1 MATTLNPGLYLD
13 PKKENSFLN
22 NYGAA
27 AGGQVPAQV
36 PVGSYGTQS
45 SFMPNGFQYGT
56 PQGTGSMFGNNNS
69 LGGSGPSGFG
79 MNLDTF
85 NMAGNALGGL
95 GKLAQG
101 WAAIK
106 GLGIAEDQMM
116 QNQTQF
122 DQNFGMQEKAYD
134 ANVLQTN
141 NRIND
146 QNAWK
151 TAQGRT
157 DLAQLV
163 V

>member
-1 MATTLNPGLYLD
+1 MAYPSSFMQQRKEDDDQLNLY
-13 PKKENSFLN
+13 NTN
-22 NYGAA
+22 
-27 AGGQVPAQV
+27 AGE
-36 PVGSYGTQS
+36 SYAPT

-56 PQGTGSMFGNNNS
+56 LQGTGSMFGNNNPLGGS
-69 LGGSGPSGFG
+69 APGGSGPSGFG
-79 MNLDTF
+79 MNLPTF

-101 WAAIK
+101 WAALK

-116 QNQTQF
+116 QNQAQF
-122 DQNFGMQEKAYD
+122 DQNFGMQQKAYD

-141 NRIND
+141 NRIGD

-157 DLAQLV
+157 DLAKLV

>member
-1 MATTLNPGLYLD
+1 MAVPNLLMSQ
-13 PKKENSFLN
+13 KERDTRFNRGQS
-22 NYGAA
+22 YEP
-27 AGGQVPAQV
+27 QVPIDD
-36 PVGSYGTQS
+36 GTQT
-45 SFMPNGFQYGT
+45 SFIPNGLGYMDM
-56 PQGTGSMFGNNNS
+56 SNFGNMGSNNS
-69 LGGSGPSGFG
+69 PVSGFG
-79 MNLDTF
+79 MNLPTF

-116 QNQTQF
+116 QNQAQF

>member
-1 MATTLNPGLYLD
+1 MAVPNLLMNQ
-13 PKKENSFLN
+13 KEKDTRF
-22 NYGAA
+22 NYGQSYEP
-27 AGGQVPAQV
+27 QVPINN
-36 PVGSYGTQS
+36 GTQT
-45 SFMPNGFQYGT
+45 SFI
-56 PQGTGSMFGNNNS
+56 PQGLGHMDMSNFGNMGSNNS
-69 LGGSGPSGFG
+69 PASGFG

-101 WAAIK
+101 WAALK

-116 QNQTQF
+116 QNQAQF
-122 DQNFGMQEKAYD
+122 DQNFGMQQKAYD

-141 NRIND
+141 NRIGD

-157 DLAQLV
+157 DLAKLV